1 MGTVG
6 SWTWYVLVHRSRDS
20 LSLGSERGHDCLGDA
35 PDVVVVV
42 VDVIVAFSAS

>member
-1 MGTVG
+1 MGIVG

-42 VDVIVAFSAS
+42 DVIVAFSAS